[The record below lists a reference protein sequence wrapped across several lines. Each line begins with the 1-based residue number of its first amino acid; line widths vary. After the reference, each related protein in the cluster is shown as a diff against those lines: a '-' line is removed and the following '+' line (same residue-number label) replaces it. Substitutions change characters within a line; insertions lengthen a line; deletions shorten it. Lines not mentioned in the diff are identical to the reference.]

1 MIRPK
6 IVTLLLG
13 FNFLSFGLFAQTTD
27 ILSVGFTAN
36 YTNES
41 AFGGELLFKKG
52 IRLFRQEAE
61 IKAGIGN
68 RSYSF
73 GFDGVQNLQASSV
86 GLFGDLAIYP
96 FNQNGFFVG
105 VRLEPI
111 NLNWLA
117 AGSMSRFENEKGYRP
132 SSDRKSTRLNSSH

>member
-1 MIRPK
+1 MIRPT
-6 IVTLLLG
+6 VVVLLLG
-13 FNFLSFGLFAQTTD
+13 LNFLSLGSFAQTTD

-36 YTNES
+36 YTNEN
-41 AFGGELLFKKG
+41 AIGGELFFKKG
-52 IRLFRQEAE
+52 IRLFRQQTE

-73 GFDGVQNLQASSV
+73 AFDGVQGLQASSV

-96 FNQNGFFVG
+96 FNQDGFFVG

-111 NLNWLA
+111 NLNWVA
-117 AGSMSRFENEKGYRP
+117 
-132 SSDRKSTRLNSSH
+132 